1 MPSISL
7 SSAKKDAREES
18 GEPVHDG
25 EAKQRLRDLYVTVL
39 AVAMKLTHSKAQAE
53 DLTQTVFERLAST
66 RPLEADVPREEA
78 VRHALGVLKSVLSAE
93 RASARSQRER
103 ERIVGGE
110 WAAASTAGHSAEVLS
125 LERARR
131 ERDEGLASRRVAAL
145 RARLAGHPLE
155 LAVLD
160 RMQDDVTKAAAIAE
174 ELERPV
180 KDIYEALARI
190 RRYMKS
196 IVAAEGGHVEE
207 VESWPG

>member
-1 MPSISL
+1 MQ
-7 SSAKKDAREES
+7 DR
-18 GEPVHDG
+18 D
-25 EAKQRLRDLYVTVL
+25 AKQRLRDLYVTVL
-39 AVAMKLTHSKAQAE
+39 AVAMKLTHSKAHAE

-78 VRHALGVLKSVLSAE
+78 VRHALGVLRSVLSAE

-110 WAAASTAGHSAEVLS
+110 SAAASTAGHSAEVLS

-131 ERDEGLASRRVAAL
+131 DGEEGRASRRVAAV

-160 RMQDDVTKAAAIAE
+160 RMQDGVTKAAALAA

-180 KDIYEALARI
+180 KDISEALARI
-190 RRYMKS
+190 RRYTKS
-196 IVAAEGGHVEE
+196 TVAAESGHVEE
-207 VESWPG
+207 VEP

>member
-7 SSAKKDAREES
+7 SSVKKDAREES
-18 GEPVHDG
+18 GETVDDR

-66 RPLEADVPREEA
+66 RRLEADVPREEA

-110 WAAASTAGHSAEVLS
+110 WAADSTAGHSAEVLT

-131 ERDEGLASRRVAAL
+131 ERDEGRASRRVAAL

-160 RMQDDVTKAAAIAE
+160 RMQDDMTKAAAIAE

-207 VESWPG
+207 VES